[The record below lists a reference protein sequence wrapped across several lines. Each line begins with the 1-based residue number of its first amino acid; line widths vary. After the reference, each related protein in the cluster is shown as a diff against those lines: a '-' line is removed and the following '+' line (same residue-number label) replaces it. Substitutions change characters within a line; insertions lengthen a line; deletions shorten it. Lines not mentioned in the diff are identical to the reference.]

1 MYRMLDVTV
10 PELPAQKPRYLMGVG
25 MPEDLVEGVARGI
38 DMFDC
43 VVPTRHGRTGWLFT
57 RTGRVLI
64 KQAQYARDAGAIDP
78 ECGCPV
84 CCRYSRA
91 YLHHL
96 YQAKEMLGLRLNT
109 LHNLWYF
116 ASLMRDIRSSI
127 EQRTFAAFRQAF
139 YRCRQEAGSPES
151 GTGREAATGSVISR
165 EESS

>member
-1 MYRMLDVTV
+1 
-10 PELPAQKPRYLMGVG
+10 

-57 RTGRVLI
+57 KTGRVLI
-64 KQAQYARDAGAIDP
+64 KQAQYARDAGPIDP

-84 CCRYSRA
+84 CRHYSRA

-96 YQAKEMLGLRLNT
+96 YQAKEILGLRLNT

-116 ASLMRDIRSSI
+116 AALMKDMRSSI
-127 EQRTFAAFRQAF
+127 EQGTFEAFRQAF
-139 YRCRQEAGSPES
+139 YRCRQEA
-151 GTGREAATGSVISR
+151 EAAGHVMSR
-165 EESS
+165 EESP